1 MTDVSLLTAGLAG
14 VASFLSPCVLPLVPG
29 YLAYVSGVALETRR
43 RDTGA
48 VEGLSDA
55 RRTRLRTVTAYAGAF
70 VLGFTTI
77 FVLLGASATAVGQF
91 LLAYSSLFTKLAGTV
106 MVLFGLHIMGIVPIP
121 LLAREK
127 RLAMR
132 TAPRTLLGAYGV
144 GMLFAFGWT
153 PCIGPILAVLLTMAA
168 VQETVAHGMTL
179 LAVYALGL
187 GVPFLVA
194 ALGVNVVLVVMT
206 RFQRYVR
213 AVELV
218 NGVLLIAVDGLVFTN
233 QLAWV
238 SGHLGFL
245 NGFVL

>member
-43 RDTGA
+43 RDMDA
-48 VEGLSDA
+48 VADLPDGHRA
-55 RRTRLRTVTAYAGAF
+55 RLCIVAAYAGAF
-70 VLGFTTI
+70 VLGFTTV

-91 LLAYSSLFTKLAGTV
+91 LLAYSALFTKVAGTV
-106 MVLFGLHIMGIVPIP
+106 MVLFGLHITGIVSIP

-168 VQETVAHGMTL
+168 VQETVGHGMTL

-218 NGVLLIAVDGLVFTN
+218 NGGLLITVGGLVFTN

>member
-1 MTDVSLLTAGLAG
+1 MSDVSLLTASLAG
-14 VASFLSPCVLPLVPG
+14 IASFLSPCVLPLVPG
-29 YLAYVSGVALETRR
+29 YLAYVSGMSLGTPREG
-43 RDTGA
+43 TG
-48 VEGLSDA
+48 DA
-55 RRTRLRTVTAYAGAF
+55 AGKPDGRRTRLRTVTVYAGAF

-77 FVLLGASATAVGQF
+77 FVLLGASATVVGQF
-91 LLAYSSLFTKLAGTV
+91 LLAHSALFTKLAGAV
-106 MVLFGLHIMGIVPIP
+106 MVLFGLHIMGIVRISV
-121 LLAREK
+121 LAREK

-168 VQETVAHGMTL
+168 VQETVGHGMAL

-187 GVPFLVA
+187 GVPFLVS
-194 ALGVNVVLVVMT
+194 ALGVNVVLVVMS

-218 NGVLLIAVDGLVFTN
+218 NGGLLIAVGCLVFTN

-238 SGHLGFL
+238 SGRLGFL

>member
-1 MTDVSLLTAGLAG
+1 MPWWGI
-14 VASFLSPCVLPLVPG
+14 SPTSACG
-29 YLAYVSGVALETRR
+29 ALEARH
-43 RDTGA
+43 RDRGA
-48 VEGLSDA
+48 VADLPDG
-55 RRTRLRTVTAYAGAF
+55 RRTRLRLVTAYAGAF

-77 FVLLGASATAVGQF
+77 FVLMGASATAVGQF
-91 LLAYSSLFTKLAGTV
+91 LLAHSALFTKVAGTV

-168 VQETVAHGMTL
+168 VQDTVGHGMLL

-194 ALGVNVVLVVMT
+194 AFGVNVVLVVMT
-206 RFQRYVR
+206 RFQRCVR

-218 NGVLLIAVDGLVFTN
+218 NGGLLIVVGGLVFTN

-238 SGHLGFL
+238 SGHLSFL